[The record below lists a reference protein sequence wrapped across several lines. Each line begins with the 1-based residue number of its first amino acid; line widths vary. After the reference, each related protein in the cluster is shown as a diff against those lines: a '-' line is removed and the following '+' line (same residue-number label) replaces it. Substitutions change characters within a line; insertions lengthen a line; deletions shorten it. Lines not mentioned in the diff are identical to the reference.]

1 MNLHP
6 YIVGLWI
13 AARQDD
19 LERAAAR
26 HRKITSSPDRSVANL
41 RQGLRARL
49 AAYRHRDRGW
59 MTLVQRK
66 RRPGGAHAWVT
77 QPPTSYQ
84 PDQWQ

>member
-6 YIVGLWI
+6 YIVGLLM

-26 HRKITSSPDRSVANL
+26 HRMITSSPDRSVANP

-59 MTLVQRK
+59 ITLVQRK
-66 RRPGGAHAWVT
+66 RRPVGAHAWAT

-84 PDQWQ
+84 RGQWQ